1 MLPIDLEAEKIQV
14 ELARLVEREDAENR
28 NGAFELDCHPLPLAG
43 GVASFQPCRTGFVA
57 PRGQSRYRPAG
68 QKSDAA

>member
-1 MLPIDLEAEKIQV
+1 
-14 ELARLVEREDAENR
+14 LASYR
-28 NGAFELDCHPLPLAG
+28 

-68 QKSDAA
+68 EKTDAQCA